1 MSSTESPER
10 FGNFEIRSRIGRGG
24 MAEVFRAV
32 VTTGPRVGRVVALK
46 RMLPEFVKNQQYVD
60 LFCAET
66 DLSRLLVHPN
76 IVEVLDAGS
85 VDGTYYMAMEFID
98 GRDLGAILA
107 RCRERQIL
115 LPVDFAIFL
124 IHELLQ
130 ALDAAH
136 KATSKGGER
145 LHVVH
150 CDVSPSNLFISK
162 TGEIKLGDFGI
173 AKVRS
178 VDPSRRKGI
187 WGKVHYASPELIRSE
202 DVLPQADV
210 WAAAVM
216 LYELLTLCRPFNGET
231 IEEIAREIL
240 GAKPPLITDLRP
252 EIPEAVE
259 SVLRMALHPDPDQRF
274 HDAGAFVMALHPLF
288 DDSIGTP
295 LAIAAV
301 VRGLF
306 GA

>member
-1 MSSTESPER
+1 MRTEASER
-10 FGNFEIRSRIGRGG
+10 FGTFEILNRIGRGG
-24 MAEVFRAV
+24 MAEVHRARIIE
-32 VTTGPRVGRVVALK
+32 GPLQGRVVALK
-46 RMLPEFVKNQQYVD
+46 RMLPEYVQNKQYVE
-60 LFCAET
+60 LFVAESE
-66 DLSRLLVHPN
+66 LSTLLLHPN
-76 IVEVLDAGS
+76 IVEVLEVGS
-85 VDGTYYMAMEFID
+85 IEGTYFMAMEFID

-107 RCRERQIL
+107 RCRDRQIL
-115 LPVDFAIFL
+115 LPVDFAVFL
-124 IHELLQ
+124 VHELLQ

-136 KATSKGGER
+136 KATSRKGER

-173 AKVRS
+173 AKVRA

-202 DVLPQADV
+202 DVLPQVDV

-216 LYELLTLCRPFNGET
+216 LYELLTLCRPFIGET
-231 IEEIAREIL
+231 IEEIAKEIL
-240 GAKPPLITDLRP
+240 GASPPRVTDLRP
-252 EIPEAVE
+252 EVPEAVE
-259 SVLRMALHPDPDQRF
+259 TVLRMAMHPELDHRF
-274 HDAGAFVMALHPLF
+274 HDAGAFAMALQPLF
-288 DDSIGTP
+288 DDQIGTP

>member
-1 MSSTESPER
+1 
-10 FGNFEIRSRIGRGG
+10 
-24 MAEVFRAV
+24 MAEVFRAEILS
-32 VTTGPRVGRVVALK
+32 GARAGRIVALK
-46 RMLPEFVKNQQYVD
+46 RMLPEFVQNQQYVD

-66 DLSRLLVHPN
+66 DLSRLLVHRN
-76 IVEVLDAGS
+76 IVEVLDSGN

-98 GRDLGAILA
+98 GRDLGAILG

-136 KATSKGGER
+136 KATSKTGER

-202 DVLPQADV
+202 DVLPQVDV

-240 GAKPPLITDLRP
+240 VAAPPAVTDLRP
-252 EIPEAVE
+252 EIPESVE

-274 HDAGAFVMALHPLF
+274 HDAGAFAMALQPLF
-288 DDSIGTP
+288 DDQIGTP